1 MLRRISTKWVLAVL
15 AVVVLPFLGFAWY
28 VDDFVS
34 ERFSEDVV
42 RYHLLSHAAELADR
56 LDTLTEERMR
66 DAEEYAS
73 VPSVSYCLADQNGD
87 RDVFD
92 DEVVELF
99 DELVFPIR
107 SAEFVLAIGADG
119 EVAATNSVG
128 SQRRPLDPWT
138 LDVLGTRDWR
148 AEPWFAEAMS
158 RGEARIDVF
167 ESGLVRAD
175 EDVPVEARY
184 HFGFAHVVFGKR
196 DAAEDEVAVGLV
208 AVLVPWSVV
217 QQELQNYGV
226 RRRRDRT
233 IELASDNIYDSTY
246 AWVWASDA
254 ETILAHEDRDL
265 YGARVSEPPVDLPAL
280 VAAARASRVGMYP
293 DYEFRGERKRAA
305 FKHTRSVDENGF
317 GWIVGVGVD
326 FPDIFGPI
334 HEITGTIAQASGV
347 VLLIAVL
354 VTIVVARRTTRPVQE
369 LEAFTRRVA
378 TGDLDA
384 QVPVHGNDELGDLAR
399 SFNRMTMQLKEN
411 RQQLVRAEKDAAWR
425 EMARQVAHEI
435 KNPLTPIE
443 LSVSLVQRAYNDK
456 SPEFDS
462 ILTRTIE
469 VVRRQVANMRDIAR
483 DFYRF
488 AGEHREPARVDA
500 REVVEEQLALHAAW
514 AADEGVALS
523 LAPAREGAPAPI
535 VLADADEIRRAVL
548 NLVSNAIE
556 ATVGEGTGRG
566 GGEAPSVEAAVDA
579 TAERVRITVRDT
591 GPGIAEDVA
600 ERLFEPYFTTRSSG
614 TGLGLAIVRRVVE
627 DLGGSVS
634 LENVVTGGRGAV
646 ATIDLPRAADA
657 EADGAPGALP

>member
-1 MLRRISTKWVLAVL
+1 MLRKISTKWVLAVL

-56 LDTLTEERMR
+56 LDTLAEERR
-66 DAEEYAS
+66 IDAKHYS
-73 VPSVSYCLADQNGD
+73 YVPSVSLCLADQNGD
-87 RDVFD
+87 REIFYDKVVAYFD
-92 DEVVELF
+92 RVVSSA
-99 DELVFPIR
+99 PA
-107 SAEFVLAIGADG
+107 AEFVVAISTEG
-119 EVAATNSVG
+119 EVVASNSVDVANG
-128 SQRRPLDPWT
+128 PLDPRT
-138 LDVLGTRDWR
+138 LERLAQRDWR
-148 AEPWFAEAMS
+148 GEAWFDEAMS
-158 RGEARIDVF
+158 KGEARIDVHQ
-167 ESGLVRAD
+167 SGLVDAD
-175 EDVPVEARY
+175 EDLPVEARY
-184 HFGFAHVVFGKR
+184 HFGFAHVVRGRR
-196 DAAEDEVAVGLV
+196 DAAEDEVPVGLV
-208 AVLVPWSVV
+208 AVLVPWSIV
-217 QQELQNYGV
+217 QDELQNYGV
-226 RRRRDRT
+226 RRRRERT
-233 IELASDNIYDSTY
+233 IDLASDNIYDSTY

-254 ETILAHEDRDL
+254 ETILAHEDRSL
-265 YGARVSEPPVDLPAL
+265 YGTRVSEPPVDLPDL
-280 VAAARASRVGMYP
+280 VEAANRSNWDMYP

-305 FKHTRSVDENGF
+305 FKHTSSVDENGF
-317 GWIVGVGVD
+317 GWVVGVGVD

-354 VTIVVARRTTRPVQE
+354 VTIIVARRTTRPVQE

-443 LSVSLVQRAYNDK
+443 LSVSLVQRAYRDK
-456 SPEFDS
+456 SPEFES
-462 ILTRTIE
+462 ILTRTID

-488 AGEHREPARVDA
+488 AGEHREPERVDA

-514 AADEGVALS
+514 AADEGLELS
-523 LAPAREGAPAPI
+523 LAPAEEGAPKAI
-535 VLADADEIRRAVL
+535 VLADADELRRAVL

-556 ATVGEGTGRG
+556 ATVGESAD
-566 GGEAPSVEAAVDA
+566 GGEAGERSVATTVEANGS
-579 TAERVRITVRDT
+579 RVRVIVRDT
-591 GPGIAEDVA
+591 GPGIAADVR

-627 DLGGSVS
+627 DLGGTVS
-634 LENVVTGGRGAV
+634 LENAATGRGAV
-646 ATIDLPRAADA
+646 ATIDLPRADDA
-657 EADGAPGALP
+657 GGATPGAYR